1 MAVQDRQMSEG
12 PCGVCCS
19 RSATQEV
26 AAPANPPSC
35 AVAPPLP
42 SAVNS
47 TSRLSTA
54 VRSVSGSQSD
64 NGDASQLSFYTP
76 TVRDI
81 IEHAKQF
88 FHCDLVSI
96 NLFPLRPQF
105 NTKAGEYIN
114 EAITERRSRGLV
126 IPEGERNLLW

>member
-1 MAVQDRQMSEG
+1 VEDVVAQHCQRNRPPRLPDNAQLMAVQDRQMSGG
-12 PCGVCCS
+12 PCGVSRS

-42 SAVNS
+42 SAINS

-54 VRSVSGSQSD
+54 IRSVSGSQSD

-81 IEHAKQF
+81 IEHP
-88 FHCDLVSI
+88 
-96 NLFPLRPQF
+96 N
-105 NTKAGEYIN
+105 
-114 EAITERRSRGLV
+114 
-126 IPEGERNLLW
+126 